1 MNPKKTEDNCDKN
14 LKIAVRYYLNCLDA
28 DSPEML
34 CSILGI
40 KPAQAVK
47 IINFAYDG
55 NPAYGT
61 TTCLAFCR
69 ELEAI
74 ARENGYPYSLD
85 SPGQWKL
92 NVVEVRDI
100 LGLCEIRTID
110 DLQKLVGG
118 KKTLAEKLMHGKD
131 KHIMVYANTLKQI
144 CDLTGS
150 LPEEIAEKEGGI

>member
-1 MNPKKTEDNCDKN
+1 MN
-14 LKIAVRYYLNCLDA
+14 LKKAMRYYLECLDA
-28 DSPEML
+28 VTVDKLSDL
-34 CSILGI
+34 LDI
-40 KPAQAVK
+40 KQAQAQK

-85 SPGQWKL
+85 APGKWLL
-92 NVVEVRDI
+92 NVVEIRDI
-100 LGLCEIRTID
+100 LRLCEIWTID

-118 KKTLAEKLMHGKD
+118 KNTLAEELMHGKD